1 MQIKVQFPSDCYV
14 LPRVARDS
22 DGNPIVNP
30 ETGEVVTKRGYYRGK
45 VVTNTEAFR
54 EHYVDR
60 NGNAIRQPD
69 NETIYYSLGAP
80 EVKGYNKGVPIYGEM
95 VLETWSST
103 DNNGVTKRGIKVV
116 EGRNEDEVALE
127 AAAAVLEQFSKDKSG
142 AAQEMYKQ
150 HVASLA
156 SNAFAKAIAAA
167 KNRNASSASV
177 NTQQPENQPV
187 KVVVSEEEPF

>member
-1 MQIKVQFPSDCYV
+1 MQIKVQFPADCYIRE
-14 LPRVARDS
+14 RVARDS

-30 ETGEVVTKRGYYRGK
+30 ETGEVVKKRGYYRGV

-60 NGNAIRQPD
+60 NGNAVRQPE

-80 EVKGYNKGVPIYGEM
+80 EIKGYNKGVPIYGDM

-116 EGRNEDEVALE
+116 EGRNDDEVALE
-127 AAAAVLEQFSKDKSG
+127 AASIVLEQFSNDKSG

-150 HVASLA
+150 HVAALA

-167 KNRNASSASV
+167 KNRNASSSSASPQPLE
-177 NTQQPENQPV
+177 TQRRTSDQDENNI
-187 KVVVSEEEPF
+187 F